1 MGLGYGHDDFPTDGW
16 GREKEEA
23 MGHFIENCRICRGVT
38 RQCRCP
44 DPNKEQRWTICAD
57 CLAKGAETEHGK
69 RRFKVTVA
77 RQEIVEMDFVVDVA
91 EEKAGYVFTLAA
103 AKVEADK
110 KARNTEYP
118 RANAAEYE
126 VTSVKEIK

>member
-1 MGLGYGHDDFPTDGW
+1 MGLGYGPDDFPMDGW

-23 MGHFIENCRICRGVT
+23 MGHFRENCRICQKVL
-38 RQCRCP
+38 RQCRCACC
-44 DPNKEQRWTICAD
+44 NQEQRWTICAD
-57 CLAKGAETEHGK
+57 CQAKETKPEAGK

-126 VTSVKEIK
+126 VTNVKEIK